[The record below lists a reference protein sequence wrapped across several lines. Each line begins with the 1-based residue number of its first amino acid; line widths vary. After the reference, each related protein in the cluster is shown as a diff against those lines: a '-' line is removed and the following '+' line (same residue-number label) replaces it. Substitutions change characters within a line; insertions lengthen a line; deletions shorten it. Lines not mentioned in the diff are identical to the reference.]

1 MLSYRHAFH
10 AGNHAD
16 VLKHCVLMLVLE
28 YVTQKDKPFLY
39 VDTHAGAGLYDLHS
53 DWAKKTRDFDT
64 GIGRIW
70 QLDVTN
76 IPEGMHGYLRAIKA
90 LNPHGDLHEY
100 PGSPWLAQHIMREQD
115 KARLFELHSK
125 EYQHL
130 QSLFARNKQVITEHR
145 DGFQGLSAVLPPA
158 ERRAVILVDPPYEV
172 KADYQTV
179 IESVKAAYKKFS
191 TGVYLVWYPVVN
203 RKFINRIERELVD
216 SGIRN
221 ILLAEL
227 SISADAE
234 EAGMTAS
241 GMIIINPPWQLQ
253 DALKKVLPYLQ
264 QELASDAGG
273 FRLQQLVA
281 E

>member
-28 YVTQKDKPFLY
+28 YMAQKDKPFLY
-39 VDTHAGAGLYDLHS
+39 VDTHAGAGLYDLHG
-53 DWAKKTRDFDT
+53 DWANKTRDYDT

-70 QLDVTN
+70 PSLATNAPDVM
-76 IPEGMHGYLRAIKA
+76 GAYLRAIEA
-90 LNPHGDLHEY
+90 LNPQGELNEY
-100 PGSPWLAQHIMREQD
+100 PGSPWLAQYMLREQD
-115 KARLFELHSK
+115 RARLFELHTK
-125 EYQHL
+125 EYQL
-130 QSLFARNKQVITEHR
+130 LSTLFARDKQIKTEHR
-145 DGFQGLSAVLPPA
+145 DGFQALSAVLPPV
-158 ERRAVILVDPPYEV
+158 ERRAVILIDPPYEV

-179 IESVKAAYKKFS
+179 VASIKAAYRKFS
-191 TGVYLVWYPVVN
+191 TGVYLLWYPVVN

-227 SISADAE
+227 VIAPDAE
-234 EAGMTAS
+234 EQGMTAS
-241 GMIIINPPWQLQ
+241 GMIVINPPWQLQ
-253 DALKKVLPYLQ
+253 DALKVVLPYVQ
-264 QELASDAGG
+264 HALAPAGG
-273 FRLQQLVA
+273 FRLQQLVS

>member
-39 VDTHAGAGLYDLHS
+39 VDTHAGAGLYDLQS

-90 LNPHGDLHEY
+90 LNPQGDLHEY
-100 PGSPWLAQHIMREQD
+100 PGSPWLAQTMLREQD

-125 EYQHL
+125 EYHYL
-130 QSLFARNKQVITEHR
+130 QLLFARSKQIKTEHR

-179 IESVKAAYKKFS
+179 VESVKAAYKKFS
-191 TGVYLVWYPVVN
+191 TGIYLLWYPVVN
-203 RKFINRIERELVD
+203 RKFINRIERELAD

-227 SISADAE
+227 AISADAE

-264 QELASDAGG
+264 QELASDDGG